1 MVTGRWEAVE
11 EIDEQL
17 RGSRVG
23 AGSQVSM
30 AFPASSIGDVLAGG
44 SMDSWV
50 ELGLGL

>member
-23 AGSQVSM
+23 AGSQVSIS
-30 AFPASSIGDVLAGG
+30 FPASSIGDMIAGG
-44 SMDSWV
+44 SMDNWL

>member
-1 MVTGRWEAVE
+1 MAAGRWVE
-11 EIDEQL
+11 VKEIDEQL

-30 AFPASSIGDVLAGG
+30 AFPASSIGDVIAGG
-44 SMDSWV
+44 SIDNWL